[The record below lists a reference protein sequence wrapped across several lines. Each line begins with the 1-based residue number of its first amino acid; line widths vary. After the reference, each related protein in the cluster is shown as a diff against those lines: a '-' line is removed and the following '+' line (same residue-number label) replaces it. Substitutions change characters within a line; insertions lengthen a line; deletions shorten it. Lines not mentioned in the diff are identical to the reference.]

1 MFVLYLLTPN
11 GTYSLCGF
19 TSAPWTTPQGN
30 IRRQRMRKGY
40 VWIVLMLLAVICF
53 FAGTSSADSITVT
66 VNGTQ
71 YDITT
76 VTGTFTDNMAQLE
89 STPWW
94 DNESLAQEIAAA
106 VMDDIGT
113 PNDNGEIAG
122 GPLFAWNDD
131 AIDAFIWFQGIV
143 YPTSPSESVSL
154 SYGVGSAVNAPEPGS
169 LSMLLVGLFG
179 VGLFV
184 VLKHLGR
191 NARATET

>member
-1 MFVLYLLTPN
+1 MIRKIGKRTLIIGLTFV
-11 GTYSLCGF
+11 
-19 TSAPWTTPQGN
+19 A
-30 IRRQRMRKGY
+30 M
-40 VWIVLMLLAVICF
+40 ICF
-53 FAGTSSADSITVT
+53 FAGTSSADGITVT

-154 SYGVGSAVNAPEPGS
+154 TYGVGSAVNAPEPGS
-169 LSMLLVGLFG
+169 LGMLLAGLFG
-179 VGLFV
+179 VGLFAG
-184 VLKHLGR
+184 LKRLGR
-191 NARATET
+191 NAVATET